1 MSKVLWI
8 VCPVCGNIMDSDFHI
23 DGKYES
29 LKEAYETNRY
39 KIMTCDASEDLDGY
53 ECNHK
58 FPLIRPYF
66 IDDDNFDEEYIK
78 LEHTFDPVYIEK
90 MDKRWKEINDPIK
103 QYPEIKETPKP
114 LFSVNEIDK

>member
-8 VCPVCGNIMDSDFHI
+8 VCPVCGNIMDSDLHI

-39 KIMTCDASEDLDGY
+39 KTMTCDAAEDLNGY
-53 ECNHK
+53 ECNHE

-78 LEHTFDPVYIEK
+78 LEHTFDPVYREK

-103 QYPEIKETPKP
+103 QYSEIKDTLKP
-114 LFSVNEIDK
+114 LFETREIS